1 MPVAL
6 LGCGGIATLSHLVL
20 AVGEVPDGTTLYLAL
35 VAMACAAYLVALVV
49 LMRSPAGEAS
59 RTTWIILALAVVMRL
74 PPLFPPTGAG
84 SDIFRYVWDARV
96 QQQGHNP
103 YAVTPA
109 DPGYSAIHTPD
120 TRLMHHTHI
129 PSPYPPAA
137 QLFFRLVAAVSES
150 PRAFKA
156 AAAAADIGVCL
167 VLLRLL
173 AATGRPESLV
183 VLYAWHPL
191 VALEGARNGHF
202 DAVGALLLVSASL
215 ALAKRRPLAATLA
228 FVTAVSL
235 KFLPAVLAPL
245 FWRRI
250 RMRDAAAGVALIA
263 ALYWPFVGDG
273 VNPIG
278 SLPRVINRYRFNG
291 PAYEW
296 LAAIVGPWAVA
307 WIAVAAGLIVAAGF
321 RLRGTLN
328 APEAWAWPMAAA
340 LALAPLVHPW
350 YLVWIVPFLTT
361 RWTIP
366 LLVWSLT
373 ILSVYVVWAFPPG
386 SPWAVPGWLLII
398 EYGAIAATAVLI
410 WATRAPSDVGPP
422 SRGAPPPLERWR
434 LRPHVRREAPAR
446 REPR

>member
-1 MPVAL
+1 MHVAL
-6 LGCGGIATLSHLVL
+6 LGCGGIAALSHLVL
-20 AVGEVPDGTTLYLAL
+20 AVGEVPDGTPVYLAL
-35 VAMACAAYLVALVV
+35 VAIACAAYIVALIIVTNV
-49 LMRSPAGEAS
+49 TRSPSGAS
-59 RTTWIILALAVVMRL
+59 GATRIILTLAVVMRL

-96 QQQGHNP
+96 QREGHNP

-109 DPGYSAIHTPD
+109 DPKYAAIHTPD

-156 AAAAADIGVCL
+156 AAAGADLGVCL
-167 VLLRLL
+167 VLLKLL

-183 VLYAWHPL
+183 VIYAWHPL

-215 ALAKRRPLAATLA
+215 ALLKRRPLAATLA
-228 FVTAVSL
+228 FVIGVSL

-250 RMRDAAAGVALIA
+250 RVRDATAAAALLA

-296 LAAIVGPWAVA
+296 SAAIVGPWAGA

-321 RLRGTLN
+321 RLKGALN
-328 APEAWAWPMAAA
+328 APESWAWPMAVA

-350 YLVWIVPFLTT
+350 YLVWLVPFLTT
-361 RWTIP
+361 RGTMP
-366 LLVWSLT
+366 LLVWSIT
-373 ILSVYVVWAFPPG
+373 ILPVYVVWAFPPG
-386 SPWAVPGWLLII
+386 SPWAVPGWLLAV
-398 EYGAIAATAVLI
+398 EYGAIAATAILV
-410 WATRAPSDVGPP
+410 WATRGRYPWPQVSKA
-422 SRGAPPPLERWR
+422 
-434 LRPHVRREAPAR
+434 
-446 REPR
+446 

>member
-1 MPVAL
+1 MQVAL

-20 AVGEVPDGTTLYLAL
+20 AVGRVPDGTTLYLAL
-35 VAMACAAYLVALVV
+35 VAMACAAYIVALIIVATV
-49 LMRSPAGEAS
+49 TRSPSGAAGAT
-59 RTTWIILALAVVMRL
+59 RIILALAVVMRL
-74 PPLFPPTGAG
+74 PPLFPPTGPG

-96 QQQGHNP
+96 QREGHNP

-109 DPGYSAIHTPD
+109 DPKYAAIHTSD

-156 AAAAADIGVCL
+156 AAAAADLGVCL
-167 VLLRLL
+167 VLLKLL

-183 VLYAWHPL
+183 VIYAWHPL

-202 DAVGALLLVSASL
+202 DAVGALLIVSASL
-215 ALAKRRPLAATLA
+215 ALLKRRPLAATLA
-228 FVTAVSL
+228 FVTGVSL
-235 KFLPAVLAPL
+235 KLLPAVLAPL

-250 RMRDAAAGVALIA
+250 RVRDAAAGAALLA

-296 LAAIVGPWAVA
+296 LAAVVGPWAVA
-307 WIAVAAGLIVAAGF
+307 WIAVGAGLIVAAGF
-321 RLRGTLN
+321 RLRATLN
-328 APEAWAWPMAAA
+328 GPEAWAWPMAVA

-350 YLVWIVPFLTT
+350 YLVWLVPFLTT
-361 RWTIP
+361 RGTLP
-366 LLVWSLT
+366 LLVWSIT
-373 ILSVYVVWAFPPG
+373 ILPVYVVWAFPPG
-386 SPWAVPGWLLII
+386 SPWAVPVWLLAI
-398 EYGAIAATAVLI
+398 EYGAIAATAILV
-410 WATRAPSDVGPP
+410 WATRGRYSWPQVSKA
-422 SRGAPPPLERWR
+422 
-434 LRPHVRREAPAR
+434 
-446 REPR
+446 